1 MARPVT
7 PHTADGRWPIA
18 ELAVRLVYFVP
29 RDRTPLAD
37 WRDRLDYYAQ
47 RITAFHHREL
57 AGRSQL
63 RAAIREPHRS
73 ALATAD
79 LRAGDATFT
88 FLQILGEVD
97 RAIDFDRATA
107 SDAFPILLVLSDLN
121 WRALDDFYRV
131 RHGAFDGLIV
141 RGQHVPGS
149 AAGGSRATY
158 IPDRGVGWALVSG
171 DGWRVPCAGSDC
183 VVYHEGVGHAIG
195 LGHPQPT
202 DGSVMGQGQYG
213 GWLHQTQI
221 ASAQR
226 ELLGVE
232 DPAPTH
238 DLFSTLTAAV
248 DPPIPAPGELVR
260 LHVTAP
266 DDAAVHVHYATTID
280 GPWHD
285 AHDTTLGPFPA
296 PTPVSYR
303 IRATTPDGQHAEL
316 RGYFQ
321 VRATP
326 DTPPLPTGPEEP
338 DPPDPV
344 DLLAQLANPAPLPAA
359 YTLLAIIT
367 PTATDPVYL
376 ELPTATVPLH
386 GDPGRPL
393 AITLTTTPDGIT
405 ATCDGATTHH
415 PATPSTSTAP
425 TLRGPATLNALA
437 LLAR

>member
-1 MARPVT
+1 MARRVT
-7 PHTADGRWPIA
+7 PHTADGRWPIT
-18 ELAVRLVYFVP
+18 EIAVELVYFVP

-63 RAAIREPHRS
+63 RAEIREPHRS

-97 RAIDFDRATA
+97 RAIGFDRAPG

-121 WRALDDFYRV
+121 WRALDDFHRV

-195 LGHPQPT
+195 LGHPQPP

-226 ELLGVE
+226 HQLGVE
-232 DPAPTH
+232 DPAPAD
-238 DLFSTLTAAV
+238 DLFSTLTVTV
-248 DPPIPAPGELVR
+248 DPPIPAPGEPIR
-260 LHVTAP
+260 LHITAP
-266 DDAAVHVHYATTID
+266 GDAAVHVAYATALD
-280 GPWHD
+280 GPWHESGNVL
-285 AHDTTLGPFPA
+285 APFTA

-303 IRATTPDGQHAEL
+303 VHATTPDGQRAEL

-326 DTPPLPTGPEEP
+326 DAAPLPPGPPEP

-344 DLLAQLANPAPLPAA
+344 DLLAHHAHRAPLPPA

-367 PTATDPVYL
+367 PDADAPISL
-376 ELPTATVPLH
+376 ELPTATLPIH